1 MCSSSFQVFD
11 KAVSQQLSAVLDK
24 WKGKTH
30 WHMFYF
36 IIFFQQY
43 QETFI
48 KTFLDD
54 LSSIQVWSIKTCYFT
69 WCFLV
74 ICRYWQPCE
83 ETSECSGDLE
93 CVRRP
98 GGRWGHLKVIM
109 VLAKKGCRRW
119 WRFESYNV
127 LAKKVMDGEGNL
139 QWRLSFE
146 KSNGGCGR

>member
-48 KTFLDD
+48 TTFFDD
-54 LSSIQVWSIKTCYFT
+54 LSSIQVTSIQNLLFHLMFACYF
-69 WCFLV
+69 
-74 ICRYWQPCE
+74 
-83 ETSECSGDLE
+83 
-93 CVRRP
+93 
-98 GGRWGHLKVIM
+98 
-109 VLAKKGCRRW
+109 
-119 WRFESYNV
+119 
-127 LAKKVMDGEGNL
+127 
-139 QWRLSFE
+139 
-146 KSNGGCGR
+146 

>member
-48 KTFLDD
+48 TTFFDD
-54 LSSIQVWSIKTCYFT
+54 LGKVSRKKIAVLLDFVQMMEREGPAQIFCPL
-69 WCFLV
+69 C
-74 ICRYWQPCE
+74 ICIFGQ
-83 ETSECSGDLE
+83 
-93 CVRRP
+93 
-98 GGRWGHLKVIM
+98 
-109 VLAKKGCRRW
+109 
-119 WRFESYNV
+119 
-127 LAKKVMDGEGNL
+127 
-139 QWRLSFE
+139 
-146 KSNGGCGR
+146 